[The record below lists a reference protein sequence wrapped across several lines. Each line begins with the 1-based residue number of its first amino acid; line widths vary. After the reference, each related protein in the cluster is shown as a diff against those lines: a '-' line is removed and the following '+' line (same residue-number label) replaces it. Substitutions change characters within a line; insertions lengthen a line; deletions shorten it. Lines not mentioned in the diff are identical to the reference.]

1 MPEQGYLISES
12 LLGKIRKTTRFD
24 NVPRNNPNANGY
36 GNGGQR
42 VQDRYLARITGKY
55 TGSLWT
61 PTHPGATYTGSQVLT
76 DSNGDFQDNYIVYG
90 DETSSYSFPPII
102 DIQSLSSFRDNKD
115 NDDLYRIPINSIVE
129 VFTIPDINGIVW
141 HFTAGPANESFWA
154 KITGESGGFY
164 SWTML
169 DDDGVT
175 EHTITGSVN
184 AKEVQGRTGISTG
197 EIVRMWPDASTDN
210 TLFCF
215 VCHSADDSGSVDDAS
230 YTGEHSETASTGIEW
245 DRSSQSTN
253 RGVKRTLMTGVA
265 YYDTSDATLY
275 GYVAD
280 FEYDANGHLVSIS
293 EERRVT
299 IEVPQT
305 CD

>member
-1 MPEQGYLISES
+1 MAEKSFLLSESLLRKVRKTVNISES
-12 LLGKIRKTTRFD
+12 LNKKGKEYIGAP
-24 NVPRNNPNANGY
+24 NV
-36 GNGGQR
+36 QR
-42 VQDRYLARITGKY
+42 YIAKIVGKYEPDSGARWSPTLSGSTYEGIQQLRDSTGKFSDGY
-55 TGSLWT
+55 QTFGDDD
-61 PTHPGATYTGSQVLT
+61 
-76 DSNGDFQDNYIVYG
+76 DSG
-90 DETSSYSFPPII
+90 SFPPII
-102 DIQSLSSFRDNKD
+102 DLQSLSEYRYNESNS
-115 NDDLYRIPINSIVE
+115 DLHRIPINSIVE
-129 VFTIPDINGIVW
+129 VFPYIDTDGIIW
-141 HFTAGPANESFWA
+141 WFTAGPANESFWA
-154 KITGESGGFY
+154 KITGESAGFY

-169 DDDGVT
+169 DDDGIT
-175 EHTITGSVN
+175 ESSITGSLN

-215 VCHSADDSGSVDDAS
+215 LCHSADDSEPVDDET
-230 YTGEHSETASTGIEW
+230 YTGEHSESAATGIEW
-245 DRSSQSTN
+245 DRSNQGTN